1 MHEVYHQN
9 FLKQKDAIKDCIVN
23 FDAKGT
29 EFINGKRNKI
39 KLFELG
45 GITANI
51 KSFKVPNI
59 INQVAYTFF
68 RHSKARRS
76 YEFATILIEKGIG
89 TPQPIGYFEN
99 FKGVLYDSYYVSEQ
113 LNADL
118 TFRELTTDLNYP
130 DHDKILRQFTQF
142 SFNLHQ
148 NGIEFLDHTP
158 GNTLIKKREDGNYD
172 FFLVDLNRMQFHK
185 SMTLEQRIKNLSKL
199 TPNRALVEVMSNEYA
214 KLYGKSY
221 EEILKM
227 MIAETEA
234 FRDRFYRKKRIKKQL
249 KFWK

>member
-9 FLKQKDAIKDCIVN
+9 FLKQKDAIKDCIAN
-23 FDAKGT
+23 FEANGI
-29 EFINGKRNKI
+29 EFVNGKRNKI
-39 KLFELG
+39 KLFELD

-51 KSFKVPNI
+51 KSFKIPNI
-59 INQVAYTFF
+59 INKVAYTFF

-76 YEFATILIEKGIG
+76 YEFATILIKKGIG
-89 TPQPIGYFEN
+89 TPQPIAYFEN

-118 TFRELTTDLNYP
+118 TFRELTTNLNYP

-142 SFNLHQ
+142 SFNLHE

-158 GNTLIKKREDGNYD
+158 GNTLIKKRADGEYD

-185 SMTLEQRIKNLSKL
+185 AMTLQQRIKNLSKL
-199 TPNRALVEVMSNEYA
+199 TPNRGLVEIMSDEYA
-214 KLYGKSY
+214 KLYGQSY
-221 EEILKM
+221 EEVLKM
-227 MIAETEA
+227 MIAETQA